1 MIDKIDI
8 GMRGIQPIIPQPNV
22 QPKGTATV
30 EEKGKSFGSMLSD
43 ALKEVNQLQTSA
55 DQKVEDLTM
64 GKAGVTNHEAII
76 ALEKADVA
84 FQLMT
89 RVQSKIIRAYEE
101 VMRTQV

>member
-1 MIDKIDI
+1 MIDKIDM
-8 GMRGIQPIIPQPNV
+8 GMKAIQPIIPQPDAK
-22 QPKGTATV
+22 PKGLENV
-30 EEKGKSFGSMLSD
+30 EEKGKSFGTMLNE
-43 ALKEVNQLQTSA
+43 AIKEVNQLQQSA

-64 GKAGVTNHEAII
+64 GKPGVTNHEAII